1 MSFWLFRPHS
11 HNASI
16 RSLKAGLHFK
26 DSEIRKAFPSDKDK
40 DEIFKPFFLQEND
53 SSVDEWIEEGHYSKN
68 HPDSNKNRLQHTGCR
83 TKQRK
88 TRALLKTQSHQVSFR
103 IYVD

>member
-1 MSFWLFRPHS
+1 MSNW
-11 HNASI
+11 
-16 RSLKAGLHFK
+16 
-26 DSEIRKAFPSDKDK
+26 KAFPSDKDK

-53 SSVDEWIEEGHYSKN
+53 SSVDEWIEEGHYSKD

-103 IYVD
+103 IYVDYLGLGKKIASHPEIISAKSLILNQ